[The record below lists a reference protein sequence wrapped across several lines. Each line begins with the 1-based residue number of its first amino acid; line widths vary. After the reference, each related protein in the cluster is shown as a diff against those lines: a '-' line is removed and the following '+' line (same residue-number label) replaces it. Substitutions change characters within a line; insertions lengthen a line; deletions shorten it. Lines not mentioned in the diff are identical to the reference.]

1 MTKDLLHLPD
11 LIPATDRAFD
21 VVAFGENSLD
31 FVGRGPRPREGAD
44 KTSLSAFDL
53 YVGGQA
59 STAAVCCA
67 RQGLRSR
74 YLGVFGTDSWGTTVR
89 DALAREG
96 VDVVAIERADARS
109 RVALVLVE
117 SESGDRRVFEFR
129 DPHLAMDAASLPTA
143 DLVSGR
149 ILMLD
154 ATDIAVSTAAARA
167 ARAAGVRTIVDVDRV
182 VPNLAQLLAQI
193 DVIVVP
199 KVFLEEWTGK
209 SGIGEALALIADE
222 FKAPATVVTLG
233 PDGSLALAHGR
244 EVQTPGFVVDVA
256 DSTGAGDAFR
266 GGLASAWARL
276 GDRAD
281 LGRILDFSNATAAL
295 NCSAV
300 GAQTGLPGWDEVQR
314 LVTTGPR
321 HQSK

>member
-1 MTKDLLHLPD
+1 MLPP
-11 LIPATDRAFD
+11 LVLPPLTPAAHRSFD
-21 VVAFGENSLD
+21 IVAFGENSLD

-59 STAAVCCA
+59 ATAAVACA
-67 RQGLRSR
+67 RQGLRAR
-74 YLGVFGTDSWGTTVR
+74 YLGVFGADAWGATVR
-89 DALAREG
+89 DALAHEH

-154 ATDIAVSTAAARA
+154 ATDIAVSTAAARS
-167 ARAAGVRTIVDVDRV
+167 ARTAGVRTLVDVDRV
-182 VPNLAQLLAQI
+182 VPTLADLLAEI

-199 KVFLEEWTGK
+199 KIFLEEWTGRA
-209 SGIGEALALIADE
+209 GIGEALARIAAE

-233 PDGSLALAHGR
+233 PEGSLALVDGR
-244 EVQTPGFVVDVA
+244 ELRTPGFVVDVA

-266 GGLASAWARL
+266 GGFASAWAKL
-276 GDRAD
+276 GDGAD
-281 LGRILDFSNATAAL
+281 LGRILERANATAAL
-295 NCSAV
+295 NCGAV
-300 GAQTGLPGWDEVQR
+300 GAQTGLPDWDAVER
-314 LVTTGPR
+314 LVTTGHR
-321 HQSK
+321 YQSK

>member
-1 MTKDLLHLPD
+1 MLLPD
-11 LIPATDRAFD
+11 LISAADRAFD

-31 FVGRGPRPREGAD
+31 FVGRGPKPREGAD

-67 RQGLRSR
+67 RQGLRAR

-96 VDVVAIERADARS
+96 VNVVAIERADARS

-129 DPHLAMDAASLPTA
+129 DPHLAIDAAALPTA
-143 DLVSGR
+143 DLISGR

-167 ARAAGVRTIVDVDRV
+167 ARAAGVRTLVDVDRV
-182 VPNLAQLLAQI
+182 VPNLAQLLAEI
-193 DVIVVP
+193 DIIVVP
-199 KVFLEEWTGK
+199 KIFLEEWTGRA
-209 SGIGEALALIADE
+209 GIGEALALIADE
-222 FKAPATVVTLG
+222 FQAPATIVTLG
-233 PDGSLALAHGR
+233 PEGSLALAGGR
-244 EVQTPGFVVDVA
+244 QVRTPGFVVDVA

-266 GGLASAWARL
+266 GGLASAWVRL
-276 GDRAD
+276 GDEAR
-281 LGRILDFSNATAAL
+281 LESILDLANATAAL

-314 LVTTGPR
+314 LVTTGQR
-321 HQSK
+321 HRSK